1 MELIKII
8 PEVFGVLGVPME
20 LEHSIISCDDTAV
33 VTPDSLGRAISQIP
47 IIQLCL
53 VLPDYNTLLSLLL
66 WRYQKSL
73 VNYSF
78 DSILSSVV
86 QF

>member
-1 MELIKII
+1 ML
-8 PEVFGVLGVPME
+8 
-20 LEHSIISCDDTAV
+20 HYTAV
-33 VTPDSLGRAISQIP
+33 VTPDSLGRAIGRIP
-47 IIQLCL
+47 IIQLRS
-53 VLPDYNTLLSLLL
+53 VLPDYDTFLSLLLL
-66 WRYQKSL
+66 WRYRKSL

>member
-1 MELIKII
+1 ML
-8 PEVFGVLGVPME
+8 
-20 LEHSIISCDDTAV
+20 HYTAV
-33 VTPDSLGRAISQIP
+33 VTPDSLGRAIGRTP
-47 IIQLCL
+47 IIPLRS
-53 VLPDYNTLLSLLL
+53 VLPDYNTFTFSLLLL
-66 WRYQKSL
+66 WRYRKSL